1 MEQNTR
7 EIWKSCTVFFV
18 AILPERFH
26 QQASPFADG
35 NGTRFQ
41 LWKMAAALQIPRVFT
56 RGSSYES
63 AKAIQSHIPGL
74 KLTNKVGKSRAM
86 PAYLPGVTPPP
97 PRMTADK
104 CIMHYHYALSVCNV
118 SVKSK
123 LQHAPSRAYP
133 GHLTPLPSRGGGN
146 LIIKVFQGVGNL
158 IPML

>member
-1 MEQNTR
+1 M
-7 EIWKSCTVFFV
+7 SCTVFFV
-18 AILPERFH
+18 AIFPERFH

-86 PAYLPGVTPPP
+86 PAYLPGVIPP

-104 CIMHYHYALSVCNV
+104 CIMHYHYALSVCNCV
-118 SVKSK
+118 C
-123 LQHAPSRAYP
+123 A
-133 GHLTPLPSRGGGN
+133 
-146 LIIKVFQGVGNL
+146 
-158 IPML
+158 M